1 MCPTH
6 RRTIRRNSS
15 RAHSNCPFLNSP
27 SLSGNPRERVERP
40 KTHGQSSLPS
50 QKTCCR
56 KRATLVNAKFRV
68 ITLFAALSVVHRL
81 FDSYFLGK
89 TQKELSQDIEPPIG
103 SSGSRAFRR
112 PPELFCRKRHDP
124 FASLLYRQHSA
135 LGTTCDRNN
144 CSG

>member
-27 SLSGNPRERVERP
+27 SLSGNPAKESNAQKRMVSPRSHPRKHAAANVRP
-40 KTHGQSSLPS
+40 
-50 QKTCCR
+50 
-56 KRATLVNAKFRV
+56 LVNAKFRV

-89 TQKELSQDIEPPIG
+89 TQKELSQDIEPPH
-103 SSGSRAFRR
+103 
-112 PPELFCRKRHDP
+112 RK
-124 FASLLYRQHSA
+124 
-135 LGTTCDRNN
+135 
-144 CSG
+144 